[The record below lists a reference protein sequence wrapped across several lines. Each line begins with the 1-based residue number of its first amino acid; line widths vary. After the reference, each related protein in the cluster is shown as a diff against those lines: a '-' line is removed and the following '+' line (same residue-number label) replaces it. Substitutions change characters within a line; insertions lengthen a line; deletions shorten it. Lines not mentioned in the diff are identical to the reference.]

1 MQAPKTKRGH
11 LMVWKL
17 IARRQIEHKE
27 AVYKML
33 MKIGYG
39 TQRRIFK
46 YWHSYVNVLY
56 YCASMQMRI
65 ALRLWWQA
73 VELGRKAHSALLLF
87 CGRTLRSCMY
97 EWKKLLVTEHHWRGR
112 LLQKWL
118 DVWKYRCG
126 VQRTLRAF
134 YCQFTRGKLH
144 VYFSAMKLVVVYQ
157 AEHLRQ
163 LSKMAASRGI
173 TVNAIAPGF
182 IETRL
187 TAAIPVMI
195 REAARRLSNL
205 SQGGQPRDVGD
216 AITFLATPGSLG
228 LTGQVL
234 RVCGGALVGA

>member
-1 MQAPKTKRGH
+1 M
-11 LMVWKL
+11 LWML
-17 IARRQIEHKE
+17 NARCQIERKE

-33 MKIGYG
+33 MKLGYG

-87 CGRTLRSCMY
+87 CGCTLRSCMY

-118 DVWKYRCG
+118 DVWKYRCS
-126 VQRTLRAF
+126 VQRTVRAF
-134 YCQFTRGKLH
+134 YSQFTRGKLH
-144 VYFSAMKLVVVYQ
+144 VYFSAMKWVVVYQ

-163 LSKMAASRGI
+163 LSKMA
-173 TVNAIAPGF
+173 IAVDKAWFAGLWMRSF
-182 IETRL
+182 HSWADL
-187 TAAIPVMI
+187 TKMHVLLKKLSI
-195 REAARRLSNL
+195 RTGANILRSTF
-205 SQGGQPRDVGD
+205 GGWWEHTKHAVH
-216 AITFLATPGSLG
+216 I
-228 LTGQVL
+228 QV
-234 RVCGGALVGA
+234 RC